1 MSCDLLPASALFHP
15 YTREPEMLSFAGIG
29 HLPAPHHHLAARNDR
44 RVAVEP
50 EILDLPV
57 VGSNHQAIQPSPEP
71 AACLQIYSM
80 DRSPR
85 NHLTI
90 NAPVSLGL
98 YAGKLQVPPH
108 SVAGVASSAGL
119 ALLVAWLVI

>member
-1 MSCDLLPASALFHP
+1 YSLIQCLH
-15 YTREPEMLSFAGIG
+15 YTRQPPPP
-29 HLPAPHHHLAARNDR
+29 HPRLPDRNDR
-44 RVAVEP
+44 RAHVEP
-50 EILDLPV
+50 EILHPPV
-57 VGSNHQAIQPSPEP
+57 IESNHQAIQPTPEP